1 MSLPPR
7 RPLPSYLLL
16 HSFRG
21 QKTGIYFAESSSWP
35 SATMHGSTQQGLPRA
50 GQAWPSTMG
59 WFSGFKLHL
68 PSNYKGQI
76 VAFKI
81 TDGSRDD
88 RQPLAALAAALQ
100 GKILLYRLSVKVL
113 LERLWQRGLHL
124 VTGAAT

>member
-1 MSLPPR
+1 
-7 RPLPSYLLL
+7 
-16 HSFRG
+16 
-21 QKTGIYFAESSSWP
+21 
-35 SATMHGSTQQGLPRA
+35 
-50 GQAWPSTMG
+50 MG

-68 PSNYKGQI
+68 PINHKGQI